1 MMTFASFLVGGR
13 RWHDMVDV
21 IEHVVDPVVCRCFC
35 PGKCVQRVDDSGC
48 LFEVSRSS

>member
-1 MMTFASFLVGGR
+1 
-13 RWHDMVDV
+13 MVDV